1 MIGNAIAGIIRH
13 PWRVLIGWLVV
24 TVSIVAFS
32 PDLDDYVTGDQ
43 QAFLPSSFESV
54 TAHQMSD
61 EFFPATSGAGG
72 TVVIARDDG
81 APLTGDQQQRAV
93 ALAEGL
99 TDASIPG
106 VGAVTATPRSLSPD
120 GRVAALGVN
129 FTGPQGAGVVNSAV
143 QTLRSDLDA
152 ALSGTGMHGGVTG
165 NAAIAVDTS
174 HAYEGAEKVIS
185 IATVLIIVLLLGAV
199 FRSPIIALVPIVV
212 IAATYAAAQGLTAWA
227 ADVFGFQVSTSLAS
241 IMIVVLFGVGAD
253 YIVFLLFRYR
263 ERLRDGADPASALE
277 ASTASVGRVIAS
289 SALTVIGAFAALF
302 LAKLGSLTSLAPG
315 LIIAVAYML
324 FTALTV
330 VPALFALLGR
340 KLFWPNGT
348 GIHRGS
354 RYGAVGAV
362 VARRPA
368 AFVGSIVLGL
378 AALGAFAT
386 GYHAT
391 YDTLSELPD
400 DTPAALAYT
409 ELATAFPAGALS
421 PTQVFVEVGQSLD
434 ESTLQSAATT
444 LSQVPGVASV
454 TPAQVAANGT
464 VAAFNVI
471 LAESPFSTVALDT
484 VAGPV
489 RDAAH
494 AAFPDAQVAVGGQTA
509 VLADVRSQLNAD
521 TALVF
526 PVAALIVVAILA
538 LLLRSLL
545 APLGLIV
552 AVALTFAATL
562 GALTLI
568 FLHGRGFDG
577 IDFTTPVVLY
587 LFVVAI
593 GTDYNILMAER
604 VREEFRSGKSPREA
618 TRIAIGMDAP
628 TVAVAGVILAATFGS
643 LALTGLDNLVE
654 LGTGVAVGV
663 ALASLVM
670 APVLIPALSAM
681 VGRPFWWPTRGGVPD
696 APPDDEVIIESD
708 QSAREAVS

>member
-1 MIGNAIAGIIRH
+1 MIGNVIAGIVRH
-13 PWRVLIGWLVV
+13 PWRVLVGWLVV
-24 TVSIVAFS
+24 TVSIIAFS

-43 QAFLPSSFESV
+43 QAFLPSTFESV
-54 TAHQMSD
+54 TAQQMSD

-81 APLTGDQQQRAV
+81 APLTPDQQQRAV
-93 ALAEGL
+93 ALAGEL
-99 TDASIPG
+99 TNAAVPG

-129 FTGPQGAGVVNSAV
+129 FTGRQGDDVVNSAV
-143 QTLRSDLDA
+143 QTLRSDIDA
-152 ALSGTGMHGGVTG
+152 ALAGTGMHGGVTG
-165 NAAIAVDTS
+165 NAAIAVDTA
-174 HAYEGAEKVIS
+174 HAYDGAEKVIS

-199 FRSPIIALVPIVV
+199 FRSPIIALIPIVV
-212 IAATYAAAQGLTAWA
+212 IAATFAAAQGLTAWA
-227 ADVFGFQVSTSLAS
+227 ADVFGFQVSTSLSS

-263 ERLRDGADPASALE
+263 ERLRDGVDPASALA

-302 LAKLGSLTSLAPG
+302 LADLGSLTSLAPG

-330 VPALFALLGR
+330 VPAVFALLGR
-340 KLFWPNGT
+340 TLFWPAGP
-348 GIHRGS
+348 GVHRES
-354 RYGAVGAV
+354 RFGAVGTV
-362 VARRPA
+362 VSRRPA
-368 AFVGSIVLGL
+368 AFVGIIAVTL

-400 DTPAALAYT
+400 DTPAAVAYA
-409 ELATAFPAGALS
+409 ELATVFPSGALS
-421 PTQVFVEVGQSLD
+421 PAQVFVEAEQPLG
-434 ESTLQSAATT
+434 ESELQSAAAA

-454 TPAQVAANGT
+454 VPPQLAANGT

-471 LAESPFSTVALDT
+471 LAESPFSATALDT

-526 PVAALIVVAILA
+526 PVAALIVVAILV

-562 GALTLI
+562 GVLTLI
-568 FLHGRGFDG
+568 FLHGMGFDG
-577 IDFTTPVVLY
+577 VDFTTPVVLY

-604 VREEFRSGKSPREA
+604 VREEFRDGKSPRESA
-618 TRIAIGMDAP
+618 RIAISMDAP

-670 APVLIPALSAM
+670 APVLIPALSAL

-696 APPDDEVIIESD
+696 DPPDDEVIIESD

>member
-54 TAHQMSD
+54 TAQQMSD

-93 ALAEGL
+93 ALAVEL

-106 VGAVTATPRSLSPD
+106 VGAVTATLRSLSPD

-129 FTGPQGAGVVNSAV
+129 FTGPQGDDIVNSAV
-143 QTLRSDLDA
+143 QTLRSDLDT

-354 RYGAVGAV
+354 RYGAV

-421 PTQVFVEVGQSLD
+421 PTQVFVEAGQPLD

-444 LSQVPGVASV
+444 LSQVPGMASV

-471 LAESPFSTVALDT
+471 LAESPFSAGSLDT

-568 FLHGRGFDG
+568 FLHGRGFNG

-628 TVAVAGVILAATFGS
+628 TVALAGVILAATFGS

-670 APVLIPALSAM
+670 APILIPALSAM
-681 VGRPFWWPTRGGVPD
+681 VGRPFWWPTRGGAPD
-696 APPDDEVIIESD
+696 GPPDDEVIIESD